1 MVDFLFGSK
10 DSDSDRAVL
19 IKYYSSQ
26 CTAHGTY
33 LIAIAIGLLSFIGA
47 LPYFWPVAF
56 FSRIVLLGLISSI
69 LLTSTIHILGRAL
82 FWSHVASAAIRVA
95 PKKESEIRIEEGTSA
110 TSLWLLH
117 QACTEYVRKKHKI
130 AGAFYTTRIWEIE
143 LWFIFLIGF
152 SLVWLFLSLYNPTV
166 GNIFGSY

>member
-1 MVDFLFGSK
+1 MVDFLYGSK

-26 CTAHGTY
+26 CTAHGAY
-33 LIAIAIGLLSFIGA
+33 LVAIAIGLLSFIGV
-47 LPYFWPVAF
+47 LPYFWSIAF
-56 FSRIVLLGLISSI
+56 FSRVVLLGFVSSI

-82 FWSHVASAAIRVA
+82 FWSYIASAVMRVA
-95 PKKESEIRIEEGTSA
+95 PKKESEIKIEEGTTA

-130 AGAFYTTRIWEIE
+130 AEAFYTTQIWEIE
-143 LWFIFLIGF
+143 LWFILFIGF
-152 SLVWLFLSLYNPTV
+152 SLGWLVLSL
-166 GNIFGSY
+166 